1 MRRTRANT
9 MALLQGSAKG
19 LLFFTLPKADADPR
33 CRRLSRAA
41 FFRLVSKSTKFC
53 FFGGVCMKKV
63 VFCALLSGFLSTAAL
78 ADYANDRAEIE
89 NLSNRYMIAV
99 DAGDIETVMATWAE
113 DGVLEWVRGVERGKD
128 AIRKAMSNFGG
139 AAAMHNIPQG
149 ATTRQRQHHH
159 ILNHVIDVNGNT
171 AKTVAYWF
179 NITNGTPQKDVQLMY
194 FGHYEDEL
202 VKQNGKWLFK
212 KRKVFNE
219 SQPNRALFYPGL
231 GEKDPRAK

>member
-1 MRRTRANT
+1 MKKSASGFA
-9 MALLQGSAKG
+9 ALL
-19 LLFFTLPKADADPR
+19 LCFTGAP
-33 CRRLSRAA
+33 
-41 FFRLVSKSTKFC
+41 
-53 FFGGVCMKKV
+53 
-63 VFCALLSGFLSTAAL
+63 AL

-113 DGVLEWVRGVERGKD
+113 DGVLEWVGGVEVGKE

-139 AAAMHNIPQG
+139 ARPVNIPEG
-149 ATTRQRQHHH
+149 ATSRPRTRHQ
-159 ILNHVIDVNGNT
+159 IINHVIDVNGDT

-179 NITNGTPQKDVQLMY
+179 ALTNNTPQKDVQLLY

-202 VKQNGKWLFK
+202 VRQNGKWLFK
-212 KRKVFNE
+212 RRKVYNE

-231 GEKDPRAK
+231 GEKDPRQQPSSTTQTQ